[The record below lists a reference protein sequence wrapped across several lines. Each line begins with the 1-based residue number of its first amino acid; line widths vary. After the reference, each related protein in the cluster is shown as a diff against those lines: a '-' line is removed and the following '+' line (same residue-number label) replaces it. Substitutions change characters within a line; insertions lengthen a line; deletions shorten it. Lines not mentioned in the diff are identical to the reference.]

1 MSHSDLL
8 FGVGKI
14 DDPEKRFLQVAKY
27 YLSGWHIKPK
37 GVKKPYVV
45 ILPACVPNRQTDLD
59 AFNCD
64 ETDTTLC

>member
-37 GVKKPYVV
+37 GVKKPYVGAAR
-45 ILPACVPNRQTDLD
+45 IFCVSEVPD
-59 AFNCD
+59 
-64 ETDTTLC
+64 